1 MIGKE
6 PQIKDVEL
14 DLAELVLPDNLLA
27 NESLSPDVEAE
38 EEVEQL
44 PFKIDSY
51 CTCNTGVR
59 LCVLATR
66 AAISTLQLL
75 LSQELTIICPTCA
88 KSLRNGR

>member
-6 PQIKDVEL
+6 PQIKDIEL

-38 EEVEQL
+38 EEVEL
-44 PFKIDSY
+44 HPFKIDSY
-51 CTCNTGVR
+51 CTCKTGVR
-59 LCVLATR
+59 ICVLASR

-75 LSQELTIICPTCA
+75 LSQELTIICPTCSKA
-88 KSLRNGR
+88 LRNGR